1 MSVNASKHSIPCR
14 RRNGNRPA
22 MALLITIVI
31 LVVLTTVVYTTTSKM
46 ALIKHRQQYL
56 IDYQKARYACD
67 SAMKYA
73 LEEVKKMKIAYIDRR
88 HQPDFS
94 DMFTTDQYELE
105 DYILEWL
112 ESESKLPEED
122 EDQSDLGTGTKYKE
136 WSQPYL
142 VLQDNK
148 YNSFDNELGD
158 PYDDESDY
166 ADERDSGYD
175 NEEDFYIDP
184 NEIVVP
190 GPYGPPWPEVIE
202 PEYFDIGGAKV
213 VMTVEDENAKMPA
226 TWAITT
232 DSKVKRAASDAVENF
247 CEWMQMDRESIEQLQ
262 EDLINI
268 AKVKNFY
275 PNMGDIVTSKTVPSI
290 SSRPTTRPSTS
301 SSRRRVTSRRTT
313 SASRSRVVKT
323 TRPKSAHALDFAR
336 LLQSSTIDL
345 DTLALAIPDTG
356 DRYESALKYFAI
368 WGSQKVNINTAPRHV
383 LEAAFMF
390 GGDAE
395 DIANEIIQIRKK
407 EPIASTDK
415 LEGDLYAYGE
425 SIRKCLPYITTTST
439 FFTIKVT
446 ATSGKAK
453 ATLVALIKKDAKN
466 TNKIAVVSDL

>member
-1 MSVNASKHSIPCR
+1 MSVNASKHFIPCR

-31 LVVLTTVVYTTTSKM
+31 LVVLTTIVYTTTSKM
-46 ALIKHRQQYL
+46 AMIKHRQQYL

-67 SAMKYA
+67 SAMKSA
-73 LEEVKKMKIAYIDRR
+73 LDEIKKMKIKYIDRR

-105 DYILEWL
+105 DYILEWI
-112 ESESKLPEED
+112 EAEAEYPEIEGENE
-122 EDQSDLGTGTKYKE
+122 EDQSDLADRTKYKE
-136 WSQPYL
+136 WTQPYL
-142 VLQDNK
+142 KSLN
-148 YNSFDNELGD
+148 NELSNIYNNPDYEEGD
-158 PYDDESDY
+158 EYEV
-166 ADERDSGYD
+166 E
-175 NEEDFYIDP
+175 FYIDP
-184 NEIVVP
+184 NEVVVP
-190 GPYGPPWPEVIE
+190 GPYGPPWPEVVE
-202 PEYFDIGGAKV
+202 PEYFDIGGV
-213 VMTVEDENAKMPA
+213 EVIMTVEDENAKMPA

-275 PNMGDIVTSKTVPSI
+275 PNMGDIITSKTVPSV
-290 SSRPTTRPSTS
+290 SPRPSTRVS
-301 SSRRRVTSRRTT
+301 SSSLRRRRTSRVRTPT
-313 SASRSRVVKT
+313 SRSRVVKT

-336 LLQSSTIDL
+336 LLQSSAIDL
-345 DTLALAIPDTG
+345 DTLAIGIPDTG

>member
-46 ALIKHRQQYL
+46 AIIKHRQQYL

-67 SAMKYA
+67 SAMKFA
-73 LEEVKKMKIAYIDRR
+73 LEEIKKMEIEYIDRK

-105 DYILEWL
+105 EYIYEWV
-112 ESESKLPEED
+112 ETEAEYPEIED
-122 EDQSDLGTGTKYKE
+122 ENEEDQSDLADRTKYKE
-136 WSQPYL
+136 WTQPYL
-142 VLQDNK
+142 ESLNNEFNNI
-148 YNSFDNELGD
+148 YNNPDYEEGD
-158 PYDDESDY
+158 EK
-166 ADERDSGYD
+166 EV
-175 NEEDFYIDP
+175 EFYIDP
-184 NEIVVP
+184 NEVVIP

-202 PEYFDIGGAKV
+202 PEYFEIGGAEV
-213 VMTVEDENAKMPA
+213 IMTVEDENAKMPV

-232 DSKVKRAASDAVENF
+232 DSKVKRAVGDAVENF

-275 PNMGDIVTSKTVPSI
+275 PNMGDIVTSKTVPSV
-290 SSRPTTRPSTS
+290 SSRPTTRPSAS
-301 SSRRRVTSRRTT
+301 SSRRRRTSRRTT

-336 LLQSSTIDL
+336 RLQSSAREL
-345 DTLALAIPDTG
+345 DTRARGIPDTG
-356 DRYESALKYFAI
+356 DRYESALKYLAI

-395 DIANEIIQIRKK
+395 DIANEIIQMRKK
-407 EPIASTDK
+407 EPITSIDK
-415 LEGDLYAYGE
+415 LESELYAYGE
-425 SIRKCLPYITTTST
+425 SIRKCKPYITTTST

-446 ATSGKAK
+446 AEIGKAR
-453 ATLVALIKKDAKN
+453 ASLVALINKENKKM
-466 TNKIAVVSDL
+466 NKIAIVSNLQR

>member
-1 MSVNASKHSIPCR
+1 MSVNASKDFIPCR

-46 ALIKHRQQYL
+46 AMIKHRQQYL

-67 SAMKYA
+67 SAMKSA
-73 LEEVKKMKIAYIDRR
+73 LDEIKKMKIKYIDRR

-105 DYILEWL
+105 DYILEWI
-112 ESESKLPEED
+112 EAEAEYPEIEGENE
-122 EDQSDLGTGTKYKE
+122 EDQSDLADRTKYKE

-142 VLQDNK
+142 VSQNNK
-148 YNSFDNELGD
+148 LSDIYNNPDYEAGD
-158 PYDDESDY
+158 EYEV
-166 ADERDSGYD
+166 E
-175 NEEDFYIDP
+175 FYIDP
-184 NEIVVP
+184 NEVVVP
-190 GPYGPPWPEVIE
+190 GPYGPPWPEVVE
-202 PEYFDIGGAKV
+202 PEYFDIGGV
-213 VMTVEDENAKMPA
+213 EVIMTVEDENAKMPA

-268 AKVKNFY
+268 AKVKSFY
-275 PNMGDIVTSKTVPSI
+275 PNMGDIVTSKTVPSV
-290 SSRPTTRPSTS
+290 SSKSSTRPSTRS
-301 SSRRRVTSRRTT
+301 SLRRRRTT
-313 SASRSRVVKT
+313 SRVSRPTSRSRVVKT

-336 LLQSSTIDL
+336 LLQSSAIDL
-345 DTLALAIPDTG
+345 DTLAIGIPDTG

-453 ATLVALIKKDAKN
+453 ATLVALIKKGAKS
-466 TNKIAVVSDL
+466 TDKIAVVSDL